1 MSSDAPR
8 NLLRIT
14 PNRLRRFMNLWPPYI
29 GAGIRVE
36 HIAPDWSSATVALR
50 LRWYN
55 RNIRGTHFGGSI
67 YSMADPFFALLVI
80 HRLPADYSVW
90 DKSASIDFI
99 APGRGRIWARFEVT
113 EQDIAQIVAMTA
125 EGDKHL
131 HIFKADVLDGE
142 GIVVARVEKIVYVR
156 RRKATI

>member
-1 MSSDAPR
+1 MKAVR
-8 NLLRIT
+8 VT
-14 PNRLRRFMNLWPPYI
+14 PDRLRRFLNWWPPYL

-36 HIAPDWSSATVALR
+36 HIAPDWSSATVALT

-67 YSMADPFFALLVI
+67 YAMADPFFALLVM
-80 HRLPADYSVW
+80 HRLGRAYNVW
-90 DKSASIDFI
+90 DKAASIDFI
-99 APGRGRIWARFEVT
+99 APGRGRIFARYEVT

-125 EGDKHL
+125 DGDKHL
-131 HIFKADVLDGE
+131 HIFRADVLDAE

-156 RRKATI
+156 RRRVEQ